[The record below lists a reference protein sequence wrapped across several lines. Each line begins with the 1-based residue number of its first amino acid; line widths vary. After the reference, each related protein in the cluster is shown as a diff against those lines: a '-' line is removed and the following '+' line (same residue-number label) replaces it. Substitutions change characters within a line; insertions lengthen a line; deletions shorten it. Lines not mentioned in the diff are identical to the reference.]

1 MPELPEVETMR
12 RSLLPSIGR
21 RIVSVNQP
29 ESRYRPIAMEPGL
42 KILQQKI
49 IGRSIID
56 VERLGKR
63 VVVCLDDQSSL
74 LFQPKMA
81 GLVLMDS
88 PPNESHLRLVVSLS
102 PIESSQNARN
112 AFSSSQVRDCSS
124 IAQILYWDQRGLG
137 TVQLWTAEQMKAFL
151 ASGVL
156 GPDAL
161 AVDSDT
167 FRSQFRNTARPVK
180 PTLLEQARVAG
191 IGNLYASEILHR
203 SGVHPA
209 RRCDRLSK
217 PAWKRIFDSTR
228 LILLEAIEHEGSTL
242 SDGTYRKSK
251 ENPGGYQNSHRVYDR
266 AGLPCLT
273 CGNHLIVRIVQ
284 SQRST
289 FFCPRC
295 QKR

>member
-1 MPELPEVETMR
+1 MR

-21 RIVSVNQP
+21 KIIAVTQP
-29 ESRYRPIAMEPGL
+29 ESRYRPIMMEPGL
-42 KILQQKI
+42 EILQRTL
-49 IGRSIID
+49 IGRSVID
-56 VERLGKR
+56 IERLGKR
-63 VVVCLDDQSSL
+63 VVVCLDDQSRL

-102 PIESSQNARN
+102 PIESSQKAIYD
-112 AFSSSQVRDCSS
+112 SSSLKARDSS
-124 IAQILYWDQRGLG
+124 PGPQILYWDQRGLG
-137 TVQLWTAEQMKAFL
+137 TVQLWTAEQMKVFL
-151 ASGVL
+151 ESGVL

-161 AVDSDT
+161 AADFDT
-167 FRSQFRNTARPVK
+167 FHMRFRNAARPVK
-180 PTLLEQARVAG
+180 PTLLDQTRVAG

-217 PAWKRIFDSTR
+217 LAWKRIFDSTR

-266 AGLPCLT
+266 ADLLCLT

-289 FFCPRC
+289 YFCPGC

>member
-1 MPELPEVETMR
+1 VPELPEVETMR
-12 RSLLPSIGR
+12 RNLLPSIGR
-21 RIVSVNQP
+21 KVISVIQP
-29 ESRYRPIAMEPGL
+29 ESRYRPIVMEPGL
-42 KILQQKI
+42 KSLQRKL
-49 IGRSIID
+49 IGRSVVDI
-56 VERLGKR
+56 ERLGKR
-63 VVVCLDDQSSL
+63 VVVCLDDQSRL

-81 GLVLMDS
+81 GLVLMDT
-88 PPNESHLRLVVSLS
+88 PPNESHLRLVVTLS
-102 PIESSQNARN
+102 PIQSRQNAR
-112 AFSSSQVRDCSS
+112 QDSS
-124 IAQILYWDQRGLG
+124 ISQILYWDQRGLG

-167 FRSQFRNTARPVK
+167 FRSQFRNTARPAK
-180 PTLLEQARVAG
+180 PTLLDQARVAG

-217 PAWKRIFDSTR
+217 LAWKRIFDSTQ

-266 AGLPCLT
+266 AGLSCLT
-273 CGNHLIVRIVQ
+273 CGQHSIVRIVQ

-289 FFCPRC
+289 FFCPGC